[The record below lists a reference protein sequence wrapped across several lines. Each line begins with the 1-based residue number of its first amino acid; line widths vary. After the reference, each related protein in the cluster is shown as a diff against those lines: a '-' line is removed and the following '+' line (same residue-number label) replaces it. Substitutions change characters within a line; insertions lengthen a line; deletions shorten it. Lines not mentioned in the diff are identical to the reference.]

1 MSKKIDQILEVLSII
16 RDEYLSNSSRPL
28 EDIRV
33 EATIVVAKKHKLWST
48 TVLDKYQ
55 RGLKPYT
62 YGTKSFDNLVR
73 GWLVQKSPSL
83 ETILLSHS
91 ENETDKSNVSNFFQS
106 VNLEFPDVIG
116 SIGSNKESAIRR
128 NLYTRMQH
136 LASII
141 EEKFEKFEYDK
152 NFDPS
157 IINDQRLRIACELVQ
172 RLGQRKFREDL
183 MVLYGGQCAI
193 TGTNVK
199 EALEAAHIIP
209 YSGDQTD
216 HPKNGLLLRA
226 DIHNLF
232 DFGLISIDEATYS
245 VIISKAMYG
254 SSYQE
259 YDGRKLYLPDNEQFW
274 PSQEAL
280 KQHREEAQLATSTS
294 MKNLPNKAFLRNP
307 IDQTGSQHSG

>member
-1 MSKKIDQILEVLSII
+1 MSKKIDHILEVLGII
-16 RDEYLSNSSRPL
+16 RDEHVSNSVRPL
-28 EDIRV
+28 EDVRV
-33 EATIVVAKKHKLWST
+33 DATTVVAEKYKLWRT

-55 RGLKPYT
+55 RGLKPDT
-62 YGTKSFDNLVR
+62 YGTESFDNLVR
-73 GWLVQKSPSL
+73 DWLVQSSPLL

-91 ENETDKSNVSNFFQS
+91 EDETDKSKVSNFFQN
-106 VNLEFPDVIG
+106 VNPEISDEIEI
-116 SIGSNKESAIRR
+116 IGSNTDGARRR
-128 NLYTRMQH
+128 NLYARMQH
-136 LASII
+136 LARIM
-141 EEKFEKFEYDK
+141 EEKVDYDGS
-152 NFDPS
+152 FDPS
-157 IINDQRLRIACELVQ
+157 TINDERVRVARELVQ
-172 RLGQRKFREDL
+172 RRGQRKFRDTL

-193 TGTNVK
+193 SGINVK

-245 VIISKAMYG
+245 VIISKRLYG

-259 YDGRKLYLPDNEQFW
+259 YVGRKLCLPDNEEFW

-280 KQHREEAQLATSTS
+280 KQHREEAQLATSTY
-294 MKNLPNKAFLRNP
+294 P
-307 IDQTGSQHSG
+307 